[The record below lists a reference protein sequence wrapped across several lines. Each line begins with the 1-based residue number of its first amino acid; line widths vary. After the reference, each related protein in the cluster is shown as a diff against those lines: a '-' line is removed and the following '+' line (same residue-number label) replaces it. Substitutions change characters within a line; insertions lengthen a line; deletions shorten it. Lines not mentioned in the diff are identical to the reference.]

1 MIPPNTAVSHLF
13 AGMLK
18 RVFVVALRA
27 KEASSAHTYPRTA
40 DKKNESTHRV
50 THGTRRTHPRDTHN
64 IAVE

>member
-27 KEASSAHTYPRTA
+27 KEASSAHTRGLPT
-40 DKKNESTHRV
+40 KKMKAL
-50 THGTRRTHPRDTHN
+50 
-64 IAVE
+64 IA